1 MNIEELVKSK
11 GYNQRIMYIS
21 DYGSKVYGTFTEKSD
36 NDIVVILDSDEQ
48 FYEVSVFKEYNL
60 DLHIISFREFERLL
74 QKHDIMALEVF
85 YSNEAHLRKHFN
97 FNIIH
102 DTLRRSVSS
111 VCGNSWSKA
120 RKKLEIPE
128 ESDYIAIKSL
138 FHSIRI
144 LSYGIDLAKDGKI
157 DFKNVLINSNT
168 GEKITCENLWYSIQ
182 QKYESGWRWSEF
194 KAQYTPLQNA
204 NATYFRKL
212 APLDLG

>member
-21 DYGSKVYGTFTEKSD
+21 DYGSKVYGTLTKKSD
-36 NDIVVILDSDEQ
+36 TDVVVILDSDDY
-48 FYEVSVFKEYNL
+48 FYEVSVFEEHKL

-74 QKHDIMALEVF
+74 QKHDIMALETYYQF
-85 YSNEAHLRKHFN
+85 PRSFQSLFDFN
-97 FNIIH
+97 LIH

-128 ESDYIAIKSL
+128 ESDYIGIKSL

-144 LSYGIDLAKDGKI
+144 LSYGIDLARDGKI
-157 DFKNVLINSNT
+157 DFKNVLIDAKS
-168 GEKITCENLWYSIQ
+168 GEKISCSELWEAIQ
-182 QKYESGWRWSEF
+182 EQYESSWRWQEF
-194 KAQYTPLQNA
+194 KAHYTPIQNA
-204 NATYFRKL
+204 NATLFRKI
-212 APLDLG
+212 AQLDLG

>member
-21 DYGSKVYGTFTEKSD
+21 DYGSKVYGTLTEKSD
-36 NDIVVILDSDEQ
+36 NDVIVILDSDDY

-74 QKHDIMALEVF
+74 QKHDIMALETYYQF
-85 YSNEAHLRKHFN
+85 PKSFQSLFDFN
-97 FNIIH
+97 LIH
-102 DTLRRSVSS
+102 DNLRRSVSS
-111 VCGNSWSKA
+111 ICGNSWSKA

-128 ESDYIAIKSL
+128 ESDYIGIKSL

-157 DFKNVLINSNT
+157 DFKNVLIDANT
-168 GEKITCENLWYSIQ
+168 GKKISCRNLWQRIQ
-182 QKYESGWRWSEF
+182 QKYESGWRWLEF
-194 KAQYTPLQNA
+194 KAHYTPIQNS
-204 NATYFRKL
+204 NATLFRKL
-212 APLDLG
+212 AHLDLG

>member
-1 MNIEELVKSK
+1 MNIEELAKSK
-11 GYNQRIMYIS
+11 GYNQRIIYIS
-21 DYGSKVYGTFTEKSD
+21 DFGSKVYGTLTEKSD
-36 NDIVVILDSDEQ
+36 NDIVVILDSDVQ

-85 YSNEAHLRKHFN
+85 YSNEDDLRKHFN

-111 VCGNSWSKA
+111 VCGNSWSKC
-120 RKKLEIPE
+120 RKKLGIPE

-144 LSYGIDLAKDGKI
+144 LSYGIDLSKDGKI
-157 DFKNVLINSNT
+157 DFKNILIDANT
-168 GEKITCENLWYSIQ
+168 GEKITCENLWNNIQ
-182 QKYESGWRWSEF
+182 QKYGAGWRWSEF